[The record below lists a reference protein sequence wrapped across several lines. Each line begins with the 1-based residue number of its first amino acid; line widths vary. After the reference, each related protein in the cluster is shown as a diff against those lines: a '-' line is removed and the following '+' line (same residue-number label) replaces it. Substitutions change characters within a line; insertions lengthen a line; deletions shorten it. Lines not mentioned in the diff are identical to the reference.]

1 MVSRPARPA
10 DEPGAAERVS
20 AAADTPYEDGGSQR
34 IPGDLRPISPKN
46 RWTEG
51 KPRVWAHSPDQR
63 IGSSIGAH

>member
-20 AAADTPYEDGGSQR
+20 AAADTPYEDGGPQR

-46 RWTEG
+46 R
-51 KPRVWAHSPDQR
+51 
-63 IGSSIGAH
+63 